1 MKKVIEFP
9 NNKLGECNSVNQEI
23 IEREAVEWLIKLD
36 GDIPPTQQELR
47 ELKEW
52 MALSPEYT
60 AEIENLGIFWSNLE
74 LTELNIPLI
83 KPTVMGSL
91 IGWIAEKCRF
101 TEFRFSFS
109 VSALAVLGI
118 AFALQQTWLSG
129 WYSVDRIAS
138 SNGFYATAI
147 GKQATIPLAD
157 GSVVRLNTNSQ
168 IEVEYAQG
176 VRHIRLVQ
184 GEAHFDVAEDPNHPF
199 RVYAGQG
206 RIQALGTAFTVYL
219 REQDVDVL
227 VTEGKVELAV
237 QDELIASAQDTE
249 NTSALPEQSGASEPE
264 DPEYY
269 LTLPVEQ
276 LGVLAEGQGAT
287 IVVAKNNQ
295 KGQVQQT
302 HEVKLLTS
310 DRLKRNEAWR
320 KGLLLFTGDSLE
332 EVVAEISRYTPVSI
346 EIEDPE
352 LKSIRIG
359 GQFRVGDVNGMFNAL
374 EANFGLTITSLD
386 NNRVIISATEQ
397 METQ

>member
-1 MKKVIEFP
+1 MKKVIKFP
-9 NNKLGECNSVNQEI
+9 NNNLSESNSVSQKI
-23 IEREAVEWLIKLD
+23 IEREAVEWLIRLD
-36 GDIPPTQQELR
+36 GDVSPTKQELHD
-47 ELKEW
+47 LKVW
-52 MALSPEYT
+52 MALSLEHT
-60 AEIENLGIFWSNLE
+60 EEIENLGMFWSDLE

-83 KPTVMGSL
+83 KPALMGSL
-91 IGWIAEKCRF
+91 VGWLSERSRLSY
-101 TEFRFSFS
+101 FRFSLP
-109 VSALAVLGI
+109 VGALAILGLV
-118 AFALQQTWLSG
+118 FALQQGWLLG
-129 WYSVDRIAS
+129 WSSVGHIAA
-138 SNGFYATAI
+138 SNGIYATAI
-147 GKQATIPLAD
+147 GKQATIALAD

-168 IEVEYAQG
+168 IEVEYSQSI
-176 VRHIRLVQ
+176 RNIRLMQ
-184 GEAHFDVAEDPNHPF
+184 GEAHFDVAKDSNHPF

-237 QDELIASAQDTE
+237 HDESRGPEHDAE
-249 NTSALPEQSGASEPE
+249 NASALPDQSVSSALE

-269 LTLPVEQ
+269 LTLPMEE

-287 IVVAKNNQ
+287 IVVAQINQ
-295 KGQVQQT
+295 KGQVQKSL
-302 HEVKLLTS
+302 ELKLLTS

-332 EVVAEISRYTPVSI
+332 EVVTEISRYTPVSI

-359 GQFRVGDVNGMFNAL
+359 GQFRVGDVNAMFNAL
-374 EANFGLTITSLD
+374 ETNFGLTITSLG

-397 METQ
+397 VGSQ

>member
-9 NNKLGECNSVNQEI
+9 NGKLGECNNVSQDI
-23 IEREAVEWLIKLD
+23 IEREAVEWLIRLD

-52 MALSPEYT
+52 MALSPAHT
-60 AEIENLGIFWSNLE
+60 AEMENLGMFWSNLD

-83 KPTVMGSL
+83 KPSVMDSMVA
-91 IGWIAEKCRF
+91 WVSEKFRF
-101 TEFRFSFS
+101 IDFRFSLPIS
-109 VSALAVLGI
+109 ILAILAVV
-118 AFALQQTWLSG
+118 FTLQQAWLPALFSI
-129 WYSVDRIAS
+129 DRIAS
-138 SNGFYATAI
+138 SNGVYATAI

-168 IEVEYAQG
+168 IEVEYASG
-176 VRHIRLVQ
+176 LRNIRLVQ

-227 VTEGKVELAV
+227 VTEGKVEIAV
-237 QDELIASAQDTE
+237 QDGSSAQGQDAVG
-249 NTSALPEQSGASEPE
+249 ALSSPEQSPSTKVDEPA
-264 DPEYY
+264 YY

-276 LGVLAEGQGAT
+276 LGVLAEGQGAS
-287 IVVAKNNQ
+287 IVVAQNNQ
-295 KGQVQQT
+295 KGHVKQS
-302 HEVKLLTS
+302 HELKLLTS

-332 EVVAEISRYTPVSI
+332 EVVTEISRYTPVSI
-346 EIEDPE
+346 EIENPE

-386 NNRVIISATEQ
+386 NNRVLISATEQ